1 VAIAAIPDSLA
12 ASLGATSYGLTAS
25 AVLQGIAVGLL
36 VSILFAVVPLLE
48 VRRVKPLLVLRQ
60 GMGSTSEAGRGRWY
74 RNIDWLTVIS
84 AALVSMALAAVASW
98 QAGSGRVGGI
108 VTLALAGIAVVVVG
122 AGAGLVRAVAPL
134 SWSRRFAIRHAVINL
149 RRPGNQTRVILMAV
163 GLGAFFVIGV
173 RVIQANLLREI
184 AIELGEDAPDM
195 FLVDVQQ
202 DQTAGIRALMLDRT
216 RIEPKL
222 VPVLRARVVGVR
234 GRDVNLDSYEDVRGR
249 GSLGREY
256 VITYRDHLEEN
267 ETILDGALWAPG
279 ATDAQVSMEDGI
291 RERFGIQLG
300 DEIRFD
306 VMGRVIAA
314 KVTSVRNVDWD
325 RARSG
330 GFMFVFNPA
339 TFARAPHAY
348 IGFVRAPSAAE
359 DRARLQRDLVA
370 AYPNVSVIDIREILD
385 RARTIIDNVSLAI
398 SIVGLVALAG
408 GALILAGAVAMTR
421 FQRVYEA
428 AILRTLGATSRRLAA
443 MLAFEYGLLGLL
455 AGTIGS
461 AGAAVLGWAAA
472 KYLFDMDWSASPGI
486 NVLGVLITAALVCGI
501 GIGASLEVLRRKPL
515 GTLRAE

>member
-1 VAIAAIPDSLA
+1 
-12 ASLGATSYGLTAS
+12 
-25 AVLQGIAVGLL
+25 
-36 VSILFAVVPLLE
+36 
-48 VRRVKPLLVLRQ
+48 
-60 GMGSTSEAGRGRWY
+60 
-74 RNIDWLTVIS
+74 
-84 AALVSMALAAVASW
+84 
-98 QAGSGRVGGI
+98 
-108 VTLALAGIAVVVVG
+108 
-122 AGAGLVRAVAPL
+122 
-134 SWSRRFAIRHAVINL
+134 
-149 RRPGNQTRVILMAV
+149 
-163 GLGAFFVIGV
+163 
-173 RVIQANLLREI
+173 
-184 AIELGEDAPDM
+184 
-195 FLVDVQQ
+195 
-202 DQTAGIRALMLDRT
+202 
-216 RIEPKL
+216 
-222 VPVLRARVVGVR
+222 
-234 GRDVNLDSYEDVRGR
+234 
-249 GSLGREY
+249 
-256 VITYRDHLEEN
+256 
-267 ETILDGALWAPG
+267 
-279 ATDAQVSMEDGI
+279 MEDGI

>member
-1 VAIAAIPDSLA
+1 L
-12 ASLGATSYGLTAS
+12 
-25 AVLQGIAVGLL
+25 
-36 VSILFAVVPLLE
+36 
-48 VRRVKPLLVLRQ
+48 
-60 GMGSTSEAGRGRWY
+60 
-74 RNIDWLTVIS
+74 
-84 AALVSMALAAVASW
+84 
-98 QAGSGRVGGI
+98 
-108 VTLALAGIAVVVVG
+108 
-122 AGAGLVRAVAPL
+122 L